1 MRKNNSSDNAIF
13 LVLLE
18 EKWVLNKKAQRIL
31 QSRDL
36 NNDSY
41 I

>member
-18 EKWVLNKKAQRIL
+18 EKWVLNKKSQRIL